1 MRYDVLILAGGALEK
16 KLCRFGNASS
26 KAFLDL
32 GGKPMLEYVAQ
43 AIQNSGIAN
52 RLFVVA
58 PNENIPVAL
67 NGSITGV
74 IRSGNTLFE
83 SLNHGIKGIP
93 NPTSKILICAADS
106 PLLSPKAVSNF
117 VSSSEEFE
125 ADLYYPFVEKH
136 DSETMFPGLPHTWVT
151 LREGVFCGGG
161 IIILNPARFKSL
173 AEFAKK
179 ITAYRKTPWKLIT
192 LFGFWNAVKFAMKK
206 LKIAELEQKGTQL
219 LGFPVKGVRSPDPE
233 IAFNVDDAE
242 SFILAA
248 KALGVP
254 VPN

>member
-1 MRYDVLILAGGALEK
+1 MRYDALILAGGALDP
-16 KLCRFGNASS
+16 KLRQFGDVVT
-26 KAFLDL
+26 KAFLSL
-32 GGKPMLEYVAQ
+32 GDKSMLEYVFEAL
-43 AIQNSGIAN
+43 QNSGVVN
-52 RLFVVA
+52 RIFIVS
-58 PNENIPVAL
+58 PNENTPGLLKNSVTA
-67 NGSITGV
+67 V

-93 NPTSKILICAADS
+93 NPTSKILVCAADS

-161 IIILNPARFKSL
+161 IIMLNPARFKSL
-173 AEFAKK
+173 ADFAKK
-179 ITAYRKTPWKLIT
+179 ITTYRKTPWKLIT
-192 LFGFWNAVKFAMKK
+192 LFGFWNTVKFAMKK
-206 LKIAELEQKGTQL
+206 LKIAELELKSTQL
-219 LGFPVKGVRSPDPE
+219 LGFPVKGIRSPDPE
-233 IAFNVDDAE
+233 IAFNVDDPD
-242 SFILAA
+242 SFIMAA
-248 KALGVP
+248 KVLGVS

>member
-1 MRYDVLILAGGALEK
+1 MRYDALILAGGALDA
-16 KLCRFGNASS
+16 KLRQFGNVSS
-26 KAFLDL
+26 KAFLEL
-32 GGKPMLEYVAQ
+32 GGKSMLEYVVYALK
-43 AIQNSGIAN
+43 NSGSVN

-58 PNENIPVAL
+58 PNENMPVVL
-67 NGSITGV
+67 NVSITGV
-74 IRSGNTLFE
+74 IRSGDTLFE

-125 ADLYYPFVEKH
+125 ADLYYPFVEQRI
-136 DSETMFPGLPHTWVT
+136 SEAVYPGLSHTWVT
-151 LREGVFCGGG
+151 LSEGVFCGGG
-161 IIILNPARFKSL
+161 MIILNPACFKSL

-179 ITAYRKTPWKLIT
+179 LTTYRKTPWKLIT
-192 LFGFWNAVKFAMKK
+192 LFGFWNTVKFAMKR
-206 LKIAELEQKGTQL
+206 LKIAELEHKGAQL
-219 LGFPVKGVRSPDPE
+219 LGFPVKGIQSPDPE
-233 IAFNVDDAE
+233 IAFNVDDPE

-254 VPN
+254 VHN